1 MQNPI
6 NIGYFTTTHIQNLKN
21 NRDKYYMMTIGLIL
35 VMQVFLMSMIT
46 IDMVCHI
53 RKYKIKKLRSF
64 QKMKRENLIKN
75 IHLLYSQK

>member
-1 MQNPI
+1 MPELFFFTFKLFISCFNIAMQNPI

-53 RKYKIKKLRSF
+53 RKYKIKKLR
-64 QKMKRENLIKN
+64 
-75 IHLLYSQK
+75 

>member
-1 MQNPI
+1 
-6 NIGYFTTTHIQNLKN
+6 
-21 NRDKYYMMTIGLIL
+21 MMTIGLIL
-35 VMQVFLMSMIT
+35 VMQVFLMSTIT